1 MKMIVASKHFNKL
14 DHDLNNYGKFII
26 IELLR
31 NIFPTTTEKIKE
43 RLKQPQI

>member
-1 MKMIVASKHFNKL
+1 MKMIAASKHLNKH

-26 IELLR
+26 TDLLR
-31 NIFPTTTEKIKE
+31 NICPTTAETMKE